1 MTPIIGDLKFQG
13 VELEYEL
20 SLEFRI
26 GDSGV
31 CVQIRYKEDP
41 SSHGYRGWRTLE
53 SLVTSQYWINEER
66 GFSDYYILWYLK
78 DTFKTDFPNNK
89 LSVEE
94 IEKLFA
100 EVLVEL
106 KKIMHERKIEIPGYT
121 IETGD

>member
-1 MTPIIGDLKFQG
+1 MVPNIGDIKFQG

-20 SLEFRI
+20 PLSFFI
-26 GDSGV
+26 GDSTL
-31 CVQIRYKEDP
+31 CVQIRYKENP
-41 SSHGYRGWRTLE
+41 SSHGHRGWRTLE
-53 SLVTSQYWINEER
+53 AIQTSHYWIDEEK
-66 GFSDYYILWYLK
+66 GFCDYYILWHLK
-78 DTFKTDFPNNK
+78 DTFKMDFPNNK

-121 IETGD
+121 IEV